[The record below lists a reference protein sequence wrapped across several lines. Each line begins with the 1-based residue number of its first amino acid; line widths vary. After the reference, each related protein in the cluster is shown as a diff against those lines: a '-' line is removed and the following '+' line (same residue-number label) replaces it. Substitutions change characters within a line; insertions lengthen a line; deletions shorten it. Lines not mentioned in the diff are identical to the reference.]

1 MAILKGA
8 PLNRVGISAFE
19 IVMNA
24 CNYSFH
30 TQYSS
35 LDISADIV
43 RCESATFSS
52 EYNGAIEVKSGK
64 KDERSEFKAKE
75 ADFSFYGNGI
85 LKAYTPTLIFDSV
98 KINHNGS
105 FTPIKITNSAILI
118 SPLIF
123 FCSDALSLT
132 NSTVTCKD
140 GVNFYKTTIEN
151 STIELASTP
160 GKQNSFIVAEVYN
173 SSIKN
178 FTGDLRGA
186 LNDASIDN
194 LTMGE
199 NASINIRPPQRDFED
214 QIRVSYAF
222 CNISGVEIKKD
233 SLLSI
238 SGNSSEFLNKEYAS
252 SPVSIKNSVVEGG
265 STYIYGDA
273 LFEANNSVFKKTRVG
288 ITNGYKYT
296 TSLDSVVFSG
306 KVDLS
311 NVKEVLFSSLNE
323 SAIRG
328 DVAPVSVRD
337 QSIDGQNI
345 PDYDSY
351 LAIKEAQ
358 INPNASTKLTNE
370 IEVL

>member
-1 MAILKGA
+1 M
-8 PLNRVGISAFE
+8 V
-19 IVMNA
+19 
-24 CNYSFH
+24 
-30 TQYSS
+30 
-35 LDISADIV
+35 
-43 RCESATFSS
+43 
-52 EYNGAIEVKSGK
+52 
-64 KDERSEFKAKE
+64 
-75 ADFSFYGNGI
+75 
-85 LKAYTPTLIFDSV
+85 
-98 KINHNGS
+98 
-105 FTPIKITNSAILI
+105 

-123 FCSDALSLT
+123 FCSEALTLT

-151 STIELASTP
+151 STIELAATP

-186 LNDASIDN
+186 LNDASINN
-194 LTMGE
+194 LTMEE
-199 NASINIRPPQRDFED
+199 NASINIQPPQRDFED
-214 QIRVSYAF
+214 QIRISYAF

-252 SPVSIKNSVVEGG
+252 SPVSIKNSVIEGG

-328 DVAPVSVRD
+328 DIAPVSVRD

-358 INPNASTKLTNE
+358 INPNASTKVTSE
-370 IEVL
+370 IEII